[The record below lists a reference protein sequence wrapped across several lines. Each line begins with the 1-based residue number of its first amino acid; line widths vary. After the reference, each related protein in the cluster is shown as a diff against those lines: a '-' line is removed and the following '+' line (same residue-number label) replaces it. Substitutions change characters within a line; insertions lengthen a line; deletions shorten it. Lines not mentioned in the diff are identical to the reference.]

1 MKSRPGI
8 VAVVV
13 WVCREGAGR
22 PAGRTRLAD
31 ATLARKVPLHCQLA
45 RQPGCTTDSA
55 RQGAGR
61 HSRSCGQGIS
71 DSEREFWTVMEL
83 CACGRLSEWL
93 GRYANTA
100 KTVVQQ
106 LLEAHWPVS
115 RHEMQSTYDHPLRKQ

>member
-22 PAGRTRLAD
+22 PAGHTRLAD

-55 RQGAGR
+55 RQVQAGTVDLVAKGYLTQ
-61 HSRSCGQGIS
+61 SASSGQ
-71 DSEREFWTVMEL
+71 
-83 CACGRLSEWL
+83 
-93 GRYANTA
+93 
-100 KTVVQQ
+100 
-106 LLEAHWPVS
+106 
-115 RHEMQSTYDHPLRKQ
+115 